1 MNTPLLAGI
10 DCIHRENYV
19 LNDVSHD
26 VASGESIVIVG
37 PSGCGKSTRQQ
48 VIAGIEKPSVG
59 TNIIYVTHDPTEAM
73 TLAELNRST
82 FNR

>member
-1 MNTPLLAGI
+1 MTTPLLAGI
-10 DCIHRENYV
+10 DCIHGENYV
-19 LNDVSHD
+19 LNDVNHD
-26 VASGESIVIVG
+26 VASGKFIVSVG
-37 PSGCGKSTRQQ
+37 PSSCGNSTRQQ